1 MDAGVWL
8 PQGGYRAR
16 AGSAESGRARTPC
29 FRRMSQRAERSGF
42 VFSPS
47 RIKKAHVSVAKGEAT
62 CEGQNVDLARR
73 VGIVKVDVEPHA
85 LRFGIQDL
93 RGPAA
98 AVRGARRLVL
108 VLEKGS
114 AQGPKLALVRTSKE

>member
-1 MDAGVWL
+1 MAAARGLPSARRLRGERQGADAVL
-8 PQGGYRAR
+8 SQDVP
-16 AGSAESGRARTPC
+16 EGRA
-29 FRRMSQRAERSGF
+29 QRLRFFAFEDQE
-42 VFSPS
+42 
-47 RIKKAHVSVAKGEAT
+47 AHVSVAKGEAT